1 MIEKIKPKSSEN
13 LASMKPG
20 TGGMIQSLNEEVM
33 DKNTIQDFWDH
44 GFLPGTRF
52 EILGVFPSQK
62 KILVLVEGAVKI
74 ALPMN
79 LAEQVL
85 VVYEK

>member
-1 MIEKIKPKSSEN
+1 MENTKSQSTDN
-13 LASMKPG
+13 LLSVKPG
-20 TGGMIQSLNEEVM
+20 SGGVIQKLNESNM

-44 GFLPGTRF
+44 GFLPGTKF
-52 EILGVFPSQK
+52 KILGIFPSQK

-79 LAEQVL
+79 LAEQVI
-85 VVYEK
+85 VKHAE